1 MKNIFKYILP
11 ICLSLITM
19 GAAAQA
25 APAADA
31 AATVAEEV
39 APYSPYQDPVFYGL
53 LLVVVVLLIFILQLQ
68 RVFAGV
74 AKSYAKNKSNGTFP
88 MIISLI
94 ALTQLPNMA
103 SAAGQQAQFL
113 HDGFGSNAINALMF
127 IILVEIAVVLYYVRL
142 IRLFF
147 SKEETIA
154 AGATMAEAKIV
165 PSFWDKFNASV
176 EIEKEAAILTDHDY
190 DGIQE
195 LDNSLP
201 PWWKYGFYF
210 TIIWSVFYLGYFH
223 VTKAGPLSDGEYKN
237 EMAAAEVEM
246 AEYRKKA
253 ANLVDETTVVLLTEA
268 GDLAKGKATFDAQ
281 CVACHG
287 ASGEGKVGPN
297 LTDKYWKHGGDIKDL
312 FKTVKLGVSGTGM
325 KSWKSDLSP
334 MAIAQV
340 TSYILTLQGTNPAG
354 AKAPEGD
361 LYEPGAAAAPADTT
375 ATASPADTTIV
386 GSKTVK

>member
-1 MKNIFKYILP
+1 MKNIFKYFLP

-31 AATVAEEV
+31 AATVAEEA

-74 AKSYAKNKSNGTFP
+74 AKSYAKNKSNSIFP

-94 ALTQLPNMA
+94 TLTQLPNMA
-103 SAAGQQAQFL
+103 SAANEQAQFL

-147 SKEETIA
+147 SKEEPIA
-154 AGATMAEAKIV
+154 AGATVAEAKVV

-176 EIEKEAAILTDHDY
+176 ELEKEAAILTDHDY

-210 TIIWSVFYLGYFH
+210 TIIWAVFYLGYFH
-223 VTKAGPLSDGEYKN
+223 VTKSGPLSDGEYKN
-237 EMAAAEVEM
+237 QMAEAEIQM

-253 ANLVDETTVVLLTEA
+253 ANLVDETTVVLLTDA
-268 GDLAKGKATFDAQ
+268 GELAKGKATFEAQ
-281 CVACHG
+281 CVTCHG

-361 LYEPGAAAAPADTT
+361 LYEPKAATAATDTT
-375 ATASPADTTIV
+375 VTASPADTTMVVSAPI
-386 GSKTVK
+386 K